1 MNSPARI
8 LYVVNDAGFFLSH
21 RLALAREAREAGY
34 DVHVATPVT
43 RAVEGI
49 RAERF
54 SFHAIPISRWGLRIW
69 EEMGSLFALYR
80 LYNSLRPDLV
90 HHVTIKPVLYGGTMA
105 RLARVPAV
113 VNVVTGLGYVF
124 ISRGLK
130 GWLLRNSV
138 KLVYRLALNHPN
150 SRVVFQNPDDRETF
164 VRNGLVD
171 ASAAVLIKGSGVD
184 VNEFSPTPEPL
195 GRPLVLLASRL
206 LWDKGVG
213 EYVEAARR
221 LREEGVKARFV
232 LVGDSDFG
240 NPAMV
245 MKGQLEAWH
254 RSGIVEWWGHRD
266 NMSAVFAQA
275 HVVCLPSYREG
286 LPKVLIEGA
295 ACGRP
300 IVATD
305 VAGCREI
312 VHDEHNGLLV
322 RPRDAVA
329 LADALRRLIENPS
342 DRQRMGLR
350 GREIVM
356 TEFSLAKVIG
366 DTLAVYRELLG

>member
-1 MNSPARI
+1 
-8 LYVVNDAGFFLSH
+8 
-21 RLALAREAREAGY
+21 
-34 DVHVATPVT
+34 
-43 RAVEGI
+43 
-49 RAERF
+49 
-54 SFHAIPISRWGLRIW
+54 
-69 EEMGSLFALYR
+69 MGSLFALYR